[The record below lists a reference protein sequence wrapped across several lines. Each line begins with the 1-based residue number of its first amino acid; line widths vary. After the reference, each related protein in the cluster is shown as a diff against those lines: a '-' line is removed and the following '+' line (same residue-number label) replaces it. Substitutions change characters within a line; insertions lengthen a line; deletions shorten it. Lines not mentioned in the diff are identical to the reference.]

1 MSSMTACARA
11 QFILRRLLVLLAFAA
26 LFGGVSSAQTD
37 DDSGP
42 ALPRNTDTTTTRRAV
57 TNDQVVRMVKAGL
70 DEQIILQT
78 ISEQPGRY
86 DVLPDDLITLK
97 DAGVSPRVISA
108 MQARATGLTVRLD
121 STPGK
126 PGKGVVPGPVAPA
139 LDEIGV
145 YYHDKSGD
153 WVPLKTERVVF
164 KQSGWVKNALSDG
177 FIKRDMNGHLEGP
190 KSPLILPTGVDILIY
205 APAGTSADEYD
216 FLRLE
221 PHKDSRDFRTLTG
234 GLLSS
239 ESGSARDELEFHPER
254 IGTQMYIFTVP
265 KDIIKGEYGVL
276 PPGAANQRGLADTGK
291 IFTFS
296 IRE

>member
-11 QFILRRLLVLLAFAA
+11 QFILRRLLLVLAFTT

-37 DDSGP
+37 DDPGP
-42 ALPRNTDTTTTRRAV
+42 TLPRNTDTTSTRRSV

-86 DVLPDDLITLK
+86 DVLPDDLIALK
-97 DAGVSPRVISA
+97 EAGVSAPVISA
-108 MQARATGLTVRLD
+108 MQARAAGLTVRLE

-145 YYHDKSGD
+145 YYKDKTGD

-205 APAGTSADEYD
+205 APAGTDAAEYD

-221 PHKDSRDFRTLTG
+221 QHKDSREFRTLTG

-239 ESGSARDELEFHPER
+239 ESGSQRDELEFHPDR
-254 IGTQMYIFTVP
+254 IGPQMYLFTVP
-265 KDIIKGEYGVL
+265 KDIIKGEYAVL
-276 PPGAANQRGLADTGK
+276 PPGSANQRGFADTGK

-296 IRE
+296 IPE